1 MHHLLREVLRNGES
15 DHVRGSS
22 CVGVDPAHLSAGETA
37 GLCPSPSTISSLWM
51 VSTVEM
57 DCHPSAACR
66 GQPAHQWLTGLT
78 EVTRGE
84 GTDPHFATQRD
95 PLWYHD
101 GRQQGQHIRIS
112 MADQRCDSHRVIAL
126 ILTRRGTD
134 IGMGVD
140 PQDRQIIAV
149 TAANSEKG
157 ATLTEHSRPA

>member
-84 GTDPHFATQRD
+84 GTDPHFATSATRSGTTMAGSRD
-95 PLWYHD
+95 NTSGSPWP
-101 GRQQGQHIRIS
+101 IS
-112 MADQRCDSHRVIAL
+112 AATAIA
-126 ILTRRGTD
+126 
-134 IGMGVD
+134 
-140 PQDRQIIAV
+140 
-149 TAANSEKG
+149 
-157 ATLTEHSRPA
+157 